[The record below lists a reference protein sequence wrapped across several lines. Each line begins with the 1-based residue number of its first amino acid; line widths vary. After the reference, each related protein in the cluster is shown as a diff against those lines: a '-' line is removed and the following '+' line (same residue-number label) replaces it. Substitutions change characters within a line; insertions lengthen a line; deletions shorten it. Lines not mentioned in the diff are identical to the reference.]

1 MADHNRLISIKL
13 NEQLDCLASLS
24 ALLTEE
30 LSAIASRRGEGLK
43 EITQQKMA
51 FLTTLS
57 ALDKELSSL
66 LASNDE
72 QTSEISEQITL
83 IRSQLEQCQQQNEV
97 NAHAAHQAQ
106 LSVKQLKDI
115 LIGAP
120 SSMTYDQAG
129 SVINSDSH
137 LVRNLKA

>member
-1 MADHNRLISIKL
+1 MADHNSLITIKL
-13 NEQLDCLASLS
+13 NEQHNCLESLNI
-24 ALLTEE
+24 LLNDE
-30 LSAIASRRGEGLK
+30 LTSIASRRGEGLK
-43 EITQQKMA
+43 EIAQQKMS

-57 ALDKELSSL
+57 NLDKELNKL
-66 LASNDE
+66 IANNNE
-72 QTSEISEQITL
+72 QTTEITDLIKL
-83 IRSQLEQCQQQNEV
+83 IRSKLEQCQKQNEV

-129 SVINSDSH
+129 SVINTDNN